1 MENVDLRPAVV
12 ASLRRMR
19 TQAEWNV
26 DNQMARPRGPTRVCT
41 RSRISAAALLVNVI
55 ARI

>member
-1 MENVDLRPAVV
+1 MVKLLVKPKFS
-12 ASLRRMR
+12 ASRRRMR
-19 TQAEWNV
+19 THAEWNV
-26 DNQMARPRGPTRVCT
+26 EIHMPSATEPISDSA